1 MLKVFGELS
10 NWERELWPID
20 SLASAYCHSD
30 GQSGQ
35 LIAVISETRRP
46 RQLGDTATINALQTM
61 IPIPAVVYWRGK
73 NLRWWFDQHCCSF
86 VLRWAFKGSSD
97 GKYFAFNLVKLLYN
111 IR

>member
-35 LIAVISETRRP
+35 LIAVISETRRRP
-46 RQLGDTATINALQTM
+46 RQTRDTATKPTINALQTM
-61 IPIPAVVYWRGK
+61 IPIPAVVYWWGK
-73 NLRWWFDQHCCSF
+73 TCGG
-86 VLRWAFKGSSD
+86 GS
-97 GKYFAFNLVKLLYN
+97 LIN
-111 IR
+111 IVAILCFGGF